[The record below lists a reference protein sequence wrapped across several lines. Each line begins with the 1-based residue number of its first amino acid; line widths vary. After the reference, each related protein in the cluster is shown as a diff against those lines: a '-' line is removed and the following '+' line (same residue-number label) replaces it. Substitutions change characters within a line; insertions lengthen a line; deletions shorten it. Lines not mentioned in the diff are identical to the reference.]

1 MHPAPSII
9 LFTALSGVGFGLLIW
24 LGLGVP
30 VFSGWSAFWTFG
42 LAYGLSVV
50 GLISST
56 LHLGHPERALKAFS
70 QWRSSWLSREGVVSV
85 AALLVMAPFAFWRVF
100 LVPGGGEGP
109 EGFEWL
115 RWLGV
120 AGAALSLLTV
130 VCTSMIYAQLKTVP
144 RWNMALVPV
153 LFVLFSIT
161 GGALVTAPVA
171 QTVLG
176 TVVMLLVLTVLQWGY
191 WRLGDRRFAAAGH
204 SMETATG
211 LGRIGS
217 VRLLESPHSGT
228 NYLLREMAFQIGRK
242 HQRRLRLIAAV
253 MVGLVP
259 ALLLLTVPLWWAGLA
274 ALSVHLVGLFAS
286 RWLFFAEAEHV
297 VGLYYGKR

>member
-30 VFSGWSAFWTFG
+30 VVSGWAAFWAFG
-42 LAYGLSVV
+42 LGYGLSVV

-109 EGFEWL
+109 EWL

-191 WRLGDRRFAAAGH
+191 WRLGDRRFTAAGH

>member
-1 MHPAPSII
+1 M
-9 LFTALSGVGFGLLIW
+9 FTALSGVGFGLLIW

-30 VFSGWSAFWTFG
+30 TVSGWAAFWAFG

-85 AALLVMAPFAFWRVF
+85 ATLLVMAPFAFWRVF
-100 LVPGGGEGP
+100 LVPGGVEGL
-109 EGFEWL
+109 EWL

-144 RWNMALVPV
+144 RWNMGLVPV

-161 GGALVTAPVA
+161 GGALVTAPMA
-171 QTVLG
+171 QTVMG
-176 TVVMLLVLTVLQWGY
+176 TVVMLVVLTVLQWGY

-259 ALLLLTVPLWWAGLA
+259 ALLLVTVPTWWAGLA

>member
-30 VFSGWSAFWTFG
+30 VVSGWAAFWAFG
-42 LAYGLSVV
+42 LGYGLSVV

-100 LVPGGGEGP
+100 LVPVGGEGL
-109 EGFEWL
+109 EWL

>member
-30 VFSGWSAFWTFG
+30 AVSGWAAFWAFG

-85 AALLVMAPFAFWRVF
+85 ATLLVMAPFAFWRVF
-100 LVPGGGEGP
+100 LVPGGVEGL
-109 EGFEWL
+109 EWL

-144 RWNMALVPV
+144 RWNMGLVPV

-259 ALLLLTVPLWWAGLA
+259 ALLLVTVPLWWAGLA